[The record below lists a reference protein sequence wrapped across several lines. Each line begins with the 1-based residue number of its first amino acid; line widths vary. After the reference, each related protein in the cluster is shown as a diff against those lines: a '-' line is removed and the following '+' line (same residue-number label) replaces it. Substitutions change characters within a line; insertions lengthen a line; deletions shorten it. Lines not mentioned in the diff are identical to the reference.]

1 MISNKFILLHIDNQ
15 DSNNFLKD
23 AISNEGVERGV
34 YFRSSFLQELKEQF
48 SYMKERG
55 YFPIGVVVDFENSN
69 KIEYLFKR
77 HPNQTDKMKLV
88 ELKHDNPIVL

>member
-34 YFRSSFLQELKEQF
+34 YFRAKFLQEIKEHF
-48 SYMKERG
+48 SHMKDRG
-55 YFPIGVVVDFENSN
+55 YFPIGAVVDFENTKN
-69 KIEYLFKR
+69 IEYLFRR

-88 ELKHDNPIVL
+88 EFKHDNPIVL